1 MVIHTV
7 LFVCGVTAVT
17 VRARVSIRM
26 SVRAGDRVKDRV
38 RARVMDRTR
47 VRARDRVRI
56 RARDRDRVR
65 IRARV
70 RDTARDRLRGKER
83 DRARFKYDWKKGR
96 NETFLNL
103 LSKQLFM
110 SPAQYIYR
118 CCCKIVLLVCYKSI
132 VGQSRTN
139 RFDRISKQ
147 SNLINV

>member
-1 MVIHTV
+1 MIHTV

-26 SVRAGDRVKDRV
+26 SVRVRARDRVKDRV

-47 VRARDRVRI
+47 VRVRI

-96 NETFLNL
+96 NATFLNI

-110 SPAQYIYR
+110 LPAQYIHR